1 MFPSWPTY
9 LVDSES
15 QNMLTTSHTQHMS
28 WTHNL
33 TSYSIQ
39 IVTHAPNMI
48 WQVDFKI
55 IPQKKAKKE
64 VKINIAY

>member
-1 MFPSWPTY
+1 
-9 LVDSES
+9 
-15 QNMLTTSHTQHMS
+15 MS

-55 IPQKKAKKE
+55 IPQKKLKKRSKLILHISAYNCKNATHFPHH
-64 VKINIAY
+64 VKCI